1 MTPWYS
7 VYRSGTRVSGHRFRP
22 GHEALDVAPEY
33 WGDNAIL
40 GQLDGVVEDYGADSI
55 ITNPGSGSRG
65 IWVRIRHDDGT
76 SVEHCHLAG
85 IPWPV
90 DDRYNPSHATGNPIG
105 RLVTRGEPTGFFT
118 GLTGDT
124 NGYHDHLVARDAN
137 GNRIDPEPLLFTEEE
152 PVPEGYVLVKRT
164 DLQNM
169 RDVTNGWGQAAAE
182 DTGPYRLTV
191 KENRRQ
197 CSKELLDVVKAA
209 DEALG

>member
-1 MTPWYS
+1 MSIWHS

-22 GHEALDVAPEY
+22 GHEALDVAPEH

-55 ITNPGSGSRG
+55 ITDTGSGSRG
-65 IWVRIRHDDGT
+65 IWVRIRHDDGS

-85 IPWPV
+85 VPWPV

-124 NGYHDHLVARDAN
+124 NGYHDHLIARDAID
-137 GNRIDPEPLLFTEEE
+137 NRIDPEPLLFTEEE
-152 PVPEGYVLVKRT
+152 PVPVPDFTEAE
-164 DLQNM
+164 
-169 RDVTNGWGQAAAE
+169 QAALNDAWALAE
-182 DTGPYRLTV
+182 WMEKLPLWFDYAAPKAIKNAVRLA
-191 KENRRQ
+191 KG
-197 CSKELLDVVKAA
+197 
-209 DEALG
+209 EAIEQ

>member
-1 MTPWYS
+1 MSIWHS

-22 GHEALDVAPEY
+22 GHEALDVAPEH

-55 ITNPGSGSRG
+55 ITDPGSKSRG
-65 IWVRIRHDDGT
+65 IWVLIQHNDGT

-85 IPWPV
+85 VPWPV

-124 NGYHDHLVARDAN
+124 NGYHDHLIARDAN
-137 GNRIDPEPLLFTEEE
+137 GNRIDPEPLLFEEE
-152 PVPEGYVLVKRT
+152 PVPAPDFTPE
-164 DLQNM
+164 
-169 RDVTNGWGQAAAE
+169 
-182 DTGPYRLTV
+182 
-191 KENRRQ
+191 
-197 CSKELLDVVKAA
+197 EL
-209 DEALG
+209 EALHMAWAVAEWLEKAPDDSLHFDAKAIKNAVRMAKGEAVEQ